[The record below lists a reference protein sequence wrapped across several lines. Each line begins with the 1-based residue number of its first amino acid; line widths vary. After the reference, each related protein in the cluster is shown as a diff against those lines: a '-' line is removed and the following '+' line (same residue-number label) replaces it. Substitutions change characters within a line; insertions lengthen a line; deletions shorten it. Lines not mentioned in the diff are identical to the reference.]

1 VAAISFY
8 KYIRTKKGRRKNIA
22 IILIGVVY
30 LMFYS
35 YDSILVEPIQ
45 CNRIAVSDAEGL
57 SEKEIVNKILIRE
70 FDHYKSERLFTK
82 NKIFDYT
89 INRID
94 GPIKIRD
101 SDGMDKNYYDISY
114 SVKTIDPAWIAGNG
128 KNEGL
133 WVNNKSG
140 FFILNPDLSHHR
152 AYRSVHNVSLVFTN
166 LRIIVQ
172 QGDVSLP
179 GYFFYLSEWSSA

>member
-1 VAAISFY
+1 
-8 KYIRTKKGRRKNIA
+8 
-22 IILIGVVY
+22 
-30 LMFYS
+30 MFYS

-45 CNRIAVSDAEGL
+45 CNRITVSDAKGL
-57 SEKEIVNKILIRE
+57 SEKEIVNKILIHE

-94 GPIKIRD
+94 GPIKIKD
-101 SDGMDKNYYDISY
+101 KDGMDKNYYDISY

-140 FFILNPDLSHHR
+140 FFVLIKNDNQYIFFKSSRRRAVARRPLTPPCVPFGTRRFSSFHR
-152 AYRSVHNVSLVFTN
+152 FAHN
-166 LRIIVQ
+166 
-172 QGDVSLP
+172 
-179 GYFFYLSEWSSA
+179 SSSR

>member
-1 VAAISFY
+1 MVCFSRFIILQSVVTRYLFVQKVVNCCKCIKAKKIE
-8 KYIRTKKGRRKNIA
+8 TKTIV

-82 NKIFDYT
+82 NKIFD
-89 INRID
+89 N
-94 GPIKIRD
+94 
-101 SDGMDKNYYDISY
+101 
-114 SVKTIDPAWIAGNG
+114 
-128 KNEGL
+128 
-133 WVNNKSG
+133 
-140 FFILNPDLSHHR
+140 
-152 AYRSVHNVSLVFTN
+152 
-166 LRIIVQ
+166 
-172 QGDVSLP
+172 
-179 GYFFYLSEWSSA
+179 

>member
-1 VAAISFY
+1 MDFAGIEPAKS
-8 KYIRTKKGRRKNIA
+8 IA
-22 IILIGVVY
+22 IHPL
-30 LMFYS
+30 
-35 YDSILVEPIQ
+35 PK
-45 CNRIAVSDAEGL
+45 R
-57 SEKEIVNKILIRE
+57 KESSGETV
-70 FDHYKSERLFTK
+70 
-82 NKIFDYT
+82 
-89 INRID
+89 
-94 GPIKIRD
+94 IKIRD

-179 GYFFYLSEWSSA
+179 GYFFIYQNGVQHECGLLSNYVIKP

>member
-1 VAAISFY
+1 MITFISDALFIL
-8 KYIRTKKGRRKNIA
+8 YIFCFLWRQFPFINTSGQRKGEEKNIA

-94 GPIKIRD
+94 GPIKIKD
-101 SDGMDKNYYDISY
+101 KDGMDKNYYDISY

-140 FFILNPDLSHHR
+140 FFVLIKNDNQYILKHVGGL
-152 AYRSVHNVSLVFTN
+152 
-166 LRIIVQ
+166 
-172 QGDVSLP
+172 
-179 GYFFYLSEWSSA
+179 

>member
-1 VAAISFY
+1 MIMFISDFLFMLYIFTFFMTAIILY
-8 KYIRTKKGRRKNIA
+8 KCIRTKKTKIKNIA

-30 LMFYS
+30 LIFYS
-35 YDSILVEPIQ
+35 YDSILVETIQ

-57 SEKEIVNKILIRE
+57 SEKEIVNKIL
-70 FDHYKSERLFTK
+70 
-82 NKIFDYT
+82 DYT

-94 GPIKIRD
+94 GPIKIKD
-101 SDGMDKNYYDISY
+101 NDGMDKNYYDISY

-140 FFILNPDLSHHR
+140 FFVLIKNNNQYILKHVGGL
-152 AYRSVHNVSLVFTN
+152 
-166 LRIIVQ
+166 
-172 QGDVSLP
+172 
-179 GYFFYLSEWSSA
+179 

>member
-1 VAAISFY
+1 MIMFISDFLFMLYIFTFFMTAIVLY
-8 KYIRTKKGRRKNIA
+8 KSIRTKKTKIKNIA

-30 LMFYS
+30 LIFYS
-35 YDSILVEPIQ
+35 YDSILVETIQ

-57 SEKEIVNKILIRE
+57 SEKEIVNKILIHE
-70 FDHYKSERLFTK
+70 FDHYKSERLFNK
-82 NKIFDYT
+82 NKILDYT

-94 GPIKIRD
+94 GPIKIKD
-101 SDGMDKNYYDISY
+101 NDGMDKNYYDISY

-140 FFILNPDLSHHR
+140 FFVLIKNNNQYILKYVGGL
-152 AYRSVHNVSLVFTN
+152 
-166 LRIIVQ
+166 
-172 QGDVSLP
+172 
-179 GYFFYLSEWSSA
+179 

>member
-1 VAAISFY
+1 MITFISDALFILYIFAFFMVAISFY

-22 IILIGVVY
+22 IILIGVAY

-45 CNRIAVSDAEGL
+45 CNRITVSDAKGL
-57 SEKEIVNKILIRE
+57 SEKEIVNKILIHE
-70 FDHYKSERLFTK
+70 FDHYKSERLFNK

-94 GPIKIRD
+94 GPIKIKD
-101 SDGMDKNYYDISY
+101 KDGMDKNYYDISY
-114 SVKTIDPAWIAGNG
+114 SVKTIDSAWIAGNG

-140 FFILNPDLSHHR
+140 FFVLIKNDNQYILKHVGGL
-152 AYRSVHNVSLVFTN
+152 
-166 LRIIVQ
+166 
-172 QGDVSLP
+172 
-179 GYFFYLSEWSSA
+179 

>member
-1 VAAISFY
+1 MIIFINDALFILYIFAFFVAAISFY

-114 SVKTIDPAWIAGNG
+114 SVKTIDPVWIAGNG

-140 FFILNPDLSHHR
+140 FFILIKNGNQYILKHIGG
-152 AYRSVHNVSLVFTN
+152 L
-166 LRIIVQ
+166 
-172 QGDVSLP
+172 
-179 GYFFYLSEWSSA
+179 

>member
-1 VAAISFY
+1 
-8 KYIRTKKGRRKNIA
+8 
-22 IILIGVVY
+22 
-30 LMFYS
+30 MFYS

-140 FFILNPDLSHHR
+140 FFYFKSRPLPPPCVPFSTQR
-152 AYRSVHNVSLVFTN
+152 FSSFYKFAHNSPA
-166 LRIIVQ
+166 R
-172 QGDVSLP
+172 
-179 GYFFYLSEWSSA
+179 

>member
-1 VAAISFY
+1 
-8 KYIRTKKGRRKNIA
+8 
-22 IILIGVVY
+22 
-30 LMFYS
+30 MFYS

-114 SVKTIDPAWIAGNG
+114 SVKTIDSAWIAGNG

-152 AYRSVHNVSLVFTN
+152 AYRSKRGGFLIFTY
-166 LRIIVQ
+166 LFVIARHGYITRA
-172 QGDVSLP
+172 
-179 GYFFYLSEWSSA
+179 GYFFVRKDRAQHKRRSPWSFSA